1 MIAIEVL
8 YLLGIF
14 PETTRDGTVGTNRQE
29 LRRLWGRLRY
39 FATEIM
45 E

>member
-8 YLLGIF
+8 YLLGQS
-14 PETTRDGTVGTNRQE
+14 PETGKDGTVGTNRQE
-29 LRRLWGRLRY
+29 LRLLWGRLRY
-39 FATEIM
+39 FATAIM